1 MAAIK
6 GFRLIRQTSN
16 GVFYFNCS
24 NGQVEY
30 SPRRKYRLEKK
41 NAYDPTILHLRDE
54 YREDSFDLQAT
65 LNPDEYYTLMSFI
78 TAAGNLYLEYNA
90 YNEVKSQV
98 PVTVSQYRFML
109 FNLFFIRAPIASS
122 PSLTLCT
129 SNECLT
135 VESRI
140 IDSDKQSKHHKL
152 RLRCFGGE
160 SL

>member
-98 PVTVSQYRFML
+98 PVTVSQFVAG
-109 FNLFFIRAPIASS
+109 I
-122 PSLTLCT
+122 
-129 SNECLT
+129 
-135 VESRI
+135 
-140 IDSDKQSKHHKL
+140 
-152 RLRCFGGE
+152 
-160 SL
+160 